1 MGNTDNAVM
10 AQVMVA
16 LYVYLIPADLKFQG
30 RISQSL
36 QQMSRL
42 MHLNIF
48 AKYDLIELFKP
59 PPNPAIASPQLGL
72 L

>member
-16 LYVYLIPADLKFQG
+16 LCVYLIPADLKFQG
-30 RISQSL
+30 RISQGL

-48 AKYDLIELFKP
+48 AKRDLIELFKP